1 MNKFDGVA
9 NTLFVPLVARINISK
24 KFPEYFMDEKALE
37 LEKYLPQGA
46 DKGSSEY
53 SNMASVAR
61 YYNMDKTVTAFA
73 KSYAESNIVY
83 LGAGLET
90 AYDRLS
96 DKIEN
101 RTVHWYEADL
111 PEVIE
116 ARKKVFGQRKNET
129 LIAGDMFK
137 LEWVKEIDNSLPTLL
152 IVSGVFQYFHEEE
165 IIAFIKGCGKA
176 FPKGEMLFDATSES
190 GLKFTNWFIKRT
202 GNASAIMYD
211 QDLYKEKEIETSFGE
226 TLSWEYLCYV
236 REHPVVW
243 NIPTKILYGDKDNLT
258 SYETM
263 SDFASKMGISL
274 TVMNNG
280 EHWFHTDEQ
289 MNFLDDWICE
299 SNR

>member
-1 MNKFDGVA
+1 MHKAVIYIHGKGGTSSESEHYKALFKDADVIGFDYQSQTPWEAKVEFSDFFNAVSAKYQSVYIVA
-9 NTLFVPLVARINISK
+9 NSIGAFFTMN
-24 KFPEYFMDEKALE
+24 AL
-37 LEKYLPQGA
+37 A
-46 DKGSSEY
+46 DR
-53 SNMASVAR
+53 NMAKAFFISPIV
-61 YYNMDKTVTAFA
+61 NMEK
-73 KSYAESNIVY
+73 
-83 LGAGLET
+83 
-90 AYDRLS
+90 
-96 DKIEN
+96 
-101 RTVHWYEADL
+101 
-111 PEVIE
+111 
-116 ARKKVFGQRKNET
+116 
-129 LIAGDMFK
+129 LIADMMIWANVT
-137 LEWVKEIDNSLPTLL
+137 E
-152 IVSGVFQYFHEEE
+152 
-165 IIAFIKGCGKA
+165 
-176 FPKGEMLFDATSES
+176 
-190 GLKFTNWFIKRT
+190 
-202 GNASAIMYD
+202 

>member
-165 IIAFIKGCGKA
+165 IIVFIKGCGKA

-190 GLKFTNWFIKRT
+190 GLKFTN
-202 GNASAIMYD
+202 
-211 QDLYKEKEIETSFGE
+211 
-226 TLSWEYLCYV
+226 LSLI
-236 REHPVVW
+236 H
-243 NIPTKILYGDKDNLT
+243 I
-258 SYETM
+258 
-263 SDFASKMGISL
+263 
-274 TVMNNG
+274 
-280 EHWFHTDEQ
+280 
-289 MNFLDDWICE
+289 
-299 SNR
+299 

>member
-1 MNKFDGVA
+1 MHKAVIYIHGKGGTSSESEHYKALFKDADVIGFDYQSQTPWEAKVEFSDFFNAVSAKYQSVYIVA
-9 NTLFVPLVARINISK
+9 NSIRAFFTMNALADRNI
-24 KFPEYFMDEKALE
+24 EKAFFISPIVNM
-37 LEKYLPQGA
+37 EK
-46 DKGSSEY
+46 
-53 SNMASVAR
+53 
-61 YYNMDKTVTAFA
+61 
-73 KSYAESNIVY
+73 
-83 LGAGLET
+83 
-90 AYDRLS
+90 
-96 DKIEN
+96 
-101 RTVHWYEADL
+101 
-111 PEVIE
+111 
-116 ARKKVFGQRKNET
+116 
-129 LIAGDMFK
+129 LIADMMIWANVT
-137 LEWVKEIDNSLPTLL
+137 E
-152 IVSGVFQYFHEEE
+152 
-165 IIAFIKGCGKA
+165 
-176 FPKGEMLFDATSES
+176 
-190 GLKFTNWFIKRT
+190 
-202 GNASAIMYD
+202 

>member
-1 MNKFDGVA
+1 MHKAVIYIHGKGGTSSESEHYKALFKDADVIGFDYQSQTPWEAKVEFSDFFNAASAKYQSVYIVA
-9 NTLFVPLVARINISK
+9 NSIGAFFTMNALADRNI
-24 KFPEYFMDEKALE
+24 EKAFFISPIVNM
-37 LEKYLPQGA
+37 EK
-46 DKGSSEY
+46 
-53 SNMASVAR
+53 
-61 YYNMDKTVTAFA
+61 
-73 KSYAESNIVY
+73 
-83 LGAGLET
+83 
-90 AYDRLS
+90 
-96 DKIEN
+96 
-101 RTVHWYEADL
+101 
-111 PEVIE
+111 
-116 ARKKVFGQRKNET
+116 
-129 LIAGDMFK
+129 LIADMMIWANVT
-137 LEWVKEIDNSLPTLL
+137 E
-152 IVSGVFQYFHEEE
+152 
-165 IIAFIKGCGKA
+165 
-176 FPKGEMLFDATSES
+176 
-190 GLKFTNWFIKRT
+190 
-202 GNASAIMYD
+202 

>member
-1 MNKFDGVA
+1 MHKAVIYIHGKGGTSSESEHYKALFKDADVIGFDYQSQTPWEAKVEFSDFFNAVSGKYQSVYIVA
-9 NTLFVPLVARINISK
+9 NSIGAFFTMNALADRNI
-24 KFPEYFMDEKALE
+24 EKAFFISPIVNM
-37 LEKYLPQGA
+37 EK
-46 DKGSSEY
+46 
-53 SNMASVAR
+53 
-61 YYNMDKTVTAFA
+61 
-73 KSYAESNIVY
+73 
-83 LGAGLET
+83 
-90 AYDRLS
+90 
-96 DKIEN
+96 
-101 RTVHWYEADL
+101 
-111 PEVIE
+111 
-116 ARKKVFGQRKNET
+116 
-129 LIAGDMFK
+129 LIADMMIWANVT
-137 LEWVKEIDNSLPTLL
+137 E
-152 IVSGVFQYFHEEE
+152 
-165 IIAFIKGCGKA
+165 
-176 FPKGEMLFDATSES
+176 
-190 GLKFTNWFIKRT
+190 
-202 GNASAIMYD
+202 

>member
-1 MNKFDGVA
+1 MRKFQLVELENLKLEESQNMHKAVIYIHGKGGTSSESEHYKALFKDADVIGFDYQSQTPWEAKVEFSDFFNAVSAKYQSVYIVA
-9 NTLFVPLVARINISK
+9 NSIGAFFTMNALADRNI
-24 KFPEYFMDEKALE
+24 EKAFFISPIVNM
-37 LEKYLPQGA
+37 EK
-46 DKGSSEY
+46 
-53 SNMASVAR
+53 
-61 YYNMDKTVTAFA
+61 
-73 KSYAESNIVY
+73 
-83 LGAGLET
+83 
-90 AYDRLS
+90 
-96 DKIEN
+96 
-101 RTVHWYEADL
+101 
-111 PEVIE
+111 
-116 ARKKVFGQRKNET
+116 
-129 LIAGDMFK
+129 LIADMMIWANVT
-137 LEWVKEIDNSLPTLL
+137 E
-152 IVSGVFQYFHEEE
+152 
-165 IIAFIKGCGKA
+165 
-176 FPKGEMLFDATSES
+176 
-190 GLKFTNWFIKRT
+190 
-202 GNASAIMYD
+202 

>member
-116 ARKKVFGQRKNET
+116 ARKKS
-129 LIAGDMFK
+129 I
-137 LEWVKEIDNSLPTLL
+137 W
-152 IVSGVFQYFHEEE
+152 
-165 IIAFIKGCGKA
+165 
-176 FPKGEMLFDATSES
+176 
-190 GLKFTNWFIKRT
+190 
-202 GNASAIMYD
+202 SA
-211 QDLYKEKEIETSFGE
+211 KK
-226 TLSWEYLCYV
+226 
-236 REHPVVW
+236 
-243 NIPTKILYGDKDNLT
+243 
-258 SYETM
+258 
-263 SDFASKMGISL
+263 
-274 TVMNNG
+274 
-280 EHWFHTDEQ
+280 
-289 MNFLDDWICE
+289 
-299 SNR
+299 

>member
-1 MNKFDGVA
+1 MHKAVIYIHGKGGTSSESEHYKALFKDADVIGFDYQSQTPWEAKVEFSDFFNAVSAKYQSVYIVA
-9 NTLFVPLVARINISK
+9 NSIGAFFTMNALADRNI
-24 KFPEYFMDEKALE
+24 E
-37 LEKYLPQGA
+37 
-46 DKGSSEY
+46 
-53 SNMASVAR
+53 
-61 YYNMDKTVTAFA
+61 
-73 KSYAESNIVY
+73 
-83 LGAGLET
+83 
-90 AYDRLS
+90 
-96 DKIEN
+96 
-101 RTVHWYEADL
+101 
-111 PEVIE
+111 
-116 ARKKVFGQRKNET
+116 KVFFISPIVNMEK
-129 LIAGDMFK
+129 LIADMMIWANVT
-137 LEWVKEIDNSLPTLL
+137 E
-152 IVSGVFQYFHEEE
+152 
-165 IIAFIKGCGKA
+165 
-176 FPKGEMLFDATSES
+176 
-190 GLKFTNWFIKRT
+190 
-202 GNASAIMYD
+202 

>member
-1 MNKFDGVA
+1 MHKAVIYIHGKGGTSSESEHYKALFKDADVIGFDYQSQTPWEAKVEFSDFFNAVSVKYQSVYIVA
-9 NTLFVPLVARINISK
+9 NSIGAFFTMNALADRNI
-24 KFPEYFMDEKALE
+24 EKAFFISPIVNM
-37 LEKYLPQGA
+37 EK
-46 DKGSSEY
+46 
-53 SNMASVAR
+53 
-61 YYNMDKTVTAFA
+61 
-73 KSYAESNIVY
+73 
-83 LGAGLET
+83 
-90 AYDRLS
+90 
-96 DKIEN
+96 
-101 RTVHWYEADL
+101 
-111 PEVIE
+111 
-116 ARKKVFGQRKNET
+116 
-129 LIAGDMFK
+129 LIADMMIWANVT
-137 LEWVKEIDNSLPTLL
+137 E
-152 IVSGVFQYFHEEE
+152 
-165 IIAFIKGCGKA
+165 
-176 FPKGEMLFDATSES
+176 
-190 GLKFTNWFIKRT
+190 
-202 GNASAIMYD
+202 